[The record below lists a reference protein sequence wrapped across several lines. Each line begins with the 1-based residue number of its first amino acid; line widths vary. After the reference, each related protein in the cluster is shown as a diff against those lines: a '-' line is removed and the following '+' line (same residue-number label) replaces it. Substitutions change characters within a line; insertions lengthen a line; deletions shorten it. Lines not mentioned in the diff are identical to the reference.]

1 MKELIEN
8 ELTKYKN
15 IVNSYDG
22 IDDSQYSK
30 IEKMIFEE
38 AEKDSFAIAFH
49 HFLKLNNKIGLENDW
64 QNNQWCEHVYIFA
77 AEHILETIK
86 FIKEECSADEFSTIV
101 VSLAEDITE
110 KTKSKDFVCCI
121 EETAKKFPEECE
133 KYNILDN
140 IKTCKI
146 ILE

>member
-8 ELTKYKN
+8 ELSKYKD

-38 AEKDSFAIAFH
+38 SKKDSFDIAFH
-49 HFLKLNNKIGLENDW
+49 HFFKLNNKIGLENDW
-64 QNNQWCEHVYIFA
+64 QQEQWWEHVSSFA
-77 AEHILETIK
+77 SENISETIR

-110 KTKSKDFVCCI
+110 KTNSKNFVNCI
-121 EETAKKFPEECE
+121 EEIAKKFPDECE

-140 IKTCKI
+140 IKSCKI
-146 ILE
+146 MLE